1 MTNNDQYEQL
11 KDLLEAN
18 LKPIRQDIAEINK
31 AINGNGHK
39 GILDR
44 LSELEGFKI
53 KVYTI
58 YGVLATIFAIVG
70 VYIKGFIEDV
80 YKHII

>member
-1 MTNNDQYEQL
+1 MNNDQQYDQL
-11 KDLLEAN
+11 KDLFEAN
-18 LKPIRQDIAEINK
+18 LRPIRKDIADLTK

-58 YGVLATIFAIVG
+58 YGVLATIFVVVS
-70 VYIKGFIEDV
+70 VYLKSFIEDV
-80 YKHII
+80 YQHIT